1 MTGADACA
9 NRLQS
14 WLGSAT
20 RPTTA
25 APMPLV
31 SAVVTSGSAPPR
43 RRAIAVD
50 AAQHAAAQRQPAA
63 EHRGATIACRLD
75 VARAQ
80 HGDHAE
86 PDQRARDFGP
96 SDAQVKDQQT
106 GHHDDQRPGVR
117 HQRRDA
123 RWQKAERQRRQAAR
137 AGIAEHP
144 ERSACPARSGWRE
157 FVSPA
162 PCSARD
168 RRAARPE
175 STLPA
180 VRVVVRDTQDRA
192 AAPRRASARVDC
204 PAGCPG
210 SARTAVRSARCTEA
224 LRRLDAPN
232 AVAPRTHP
240 H

>member
-14 WLGSAT
+14 WLGSST

-25 APMPLV
+25 APVPLV

-50 AAQHAAAQRQPAA
+50 AAQHVAAQRQPAA
-63 EHRGATIACRLD
+63 EHRGTKVACRLD

-80 HGDHAE
+80 QGDHAE

-117 HQRRDA
+117 HQRPYA
-123 RWQKAERQRRQAAR
+123 RWQRAERQRRQAAR

-144 ERSACPARSGWRE
+144 EWSVCPARRAVRGTAPNP
-157 FVSPA
+157 VGSPA
-162 PCSARD
+162 PDDAEVQQ
-168 RRAARPE
+168 AA
-175 STLPA
+175 
-180 VRVVVRDTQDRA
+180 V
-192 AAPRRASARVDC
+192 
-204 PAGCPG
+204 
-210 SARTAVRSARCTEA
+210 
-224 LRRLDAPN
+224 
-232 AVAPRTHP
+232 
-240 H
+240 

>member
-50 AAQHAAAQRQPAA
+50 AAQHVAAQRQPAA
-63 EHRGATIACRLD
+63 EHRGAKIACRLD

-80 HGDHAE
+80 QGDHAE

-96 SDAQVKDQQT
+96 PDAEV
-106 GHHDDQRPGVR
+106 VS
-117 HQRRDA
+117 A
-123 RWQKAERQRRQAAR
+123 AQALLD
-137 AGIAEHP
+137 GL
-144 ERSACPARSGWRE
+144 
-157 FVSPA
+157 
-162 PCSARD
+162 D
-168 RRAARPE
+168 RLL
-175 STLPA
+175 TI
-180 VRVVVRDTQDRA
+180 DDRA
-192 AAPRRASARVDC
+192 SLSSAGSFSPPRS
-204 PAGCPG
+204 PEE
-210 SARTAVRSARCTEA
+210 TEA
-224 LRRLDAPN
+224 NEDK
-232 AVAPRTHP
+232 
-240 H
+240 

>member
-50 AAQHAAAQRQPAA
+50 AAQHVAAQRQPAA
-63 EHRGATIACRLD
+63 EHRGAKIACRLD

-80 HGDHAE
+80 QGDHAE

-96 SDAQVKDQQT
+96 SDAQVKDQQPVIT
-106 GHHDDQRPGVR
+106 TINGLEFDISAVTPAGRGPSAS
-117 HQRRDA
+117 DA
-123 RWQKAERQRRQAAR
+123 RL
-137 AGIAEHP
+137 P
-144 ERSACPARSGWRE
+144 EPA
-157 FVSPA
+157 
-162 PCSARD
+162 
-168 RRAARPE
+168 
-175 STLPA
+175 
-180 VRVVVRDTQDRA
+180 
-192 AAPRRASARVDC
+192 
-204 PAGCPG
+204 
-210 SARTAVRSARCTEA
+210 
-224 LRRLDAPN
+224 
-232 AVAPRTHP
+232 
-240 H
+240 